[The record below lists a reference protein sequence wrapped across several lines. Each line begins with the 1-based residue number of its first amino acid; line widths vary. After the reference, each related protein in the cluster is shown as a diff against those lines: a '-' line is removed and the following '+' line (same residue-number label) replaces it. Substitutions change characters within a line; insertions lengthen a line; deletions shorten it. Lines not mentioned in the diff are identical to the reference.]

1 MSVSVFTNVENTK
14 NITNIYQLIYRN
26 KKHKQTFINTKV
38 IKNGKL
44 LRIKLIKTALVFGPD
59 EHHRVQ
65 TQEQF

>member
-1 MSVSVFTNVENTK
+1 MLKILKILQISTNLFTE
-14 NITNIYQLIYRN
+14 I